1 MAAFYLHIPFS
12 RKACH
17 YCDFHFCTQL
27 SKIDEMVAAMKQEI
41 SLRAS
46 DWSKTVFET
55 IYLGGGTPSLLSID
69 QLNDL
74 IDHAYEK
81 LVFSADL
88 EFTLECNPE
97 DITTEMLAQ
106 WKSLGVNRLSIGI
119 QSFDDRSLKMMNRA
133 HDARTALTA
142 LEAAVNQFDRVS
154 VDVIYG
160 IPGLSDTQLSRDLDQ
175 FLALGVTHISAYA
188 LTVEPKTALDR
199 FITDGLIT
207 PVDEEQAERQF
218 LLTLDHLSNAQFLHY
233 ELSNFTKP
241 GHESR
246 NNSAYWQRKPYL
258 GIGPAA
264 HSFKGDERRW
274 NVANNPKYIKAMNEE
289 KPNYGS
295 EILSKRDHYNEYVMT
310 SLRTHW
316 GVSLEVL
323 AQRFGPSYRDYFS
336 MISTPFLLDNLLFED
351 DGAIRAT
358 RKGKFLI
365 DGVSSALFML
375 ELKGAKE

>member
-1 MAAFYLHIPFS
+1 MAGFYLHIPFC

-17 YCDFHFCTQL
+17 YCDFHFSTQL

-188 LTVEPKTALDR
+188 LTVVPKTALDR
-199 FITDGLIT
+199 IITDGLIT

-316 GVSLEVL
+316 GVSLDVL

-351 DGAIRAT
+351 DGAVRAT

-365 DGVSSALFML
+365 DGISSALFML

>member
-1 MAAFYLHIPFS
+1 MAGFYLHIPFC

-17 YCDFHFCTQL
+17 YCDFHFSTQL

-218 LLTLDHLSNAQFLHY
+218 LLTLDDLSNAQFLHY

-316 GVSLEVL
+316 GVSLDVL

-351 DGAIRAT
+351 DGAVRAT

-365 DGVSSALFML
+365 DGISSALFML

>member
-1 MAAFYLHIPFS
+1 MAGFYLHIPFC

-17 YCDFHFCTQL
+17 YCDFHFSTQL
-27 SKIDEMVAAMKQEI
+27 SKIDQMVAAMKQEI

-46 DWSKTVFET
+46 DWNDTVFET

-69 QLNDL
+69 QLKDL

-81 LVFSADL
+81 LAFSADL

-97 DITTEMLAQ
+97 DITTEMLTQ

-119 QSFDDRSLKMMNRA
+119 QTFDDRSLKMMNRA

-142 LEAAVNQFDRVS
+142 LKAAVNQFDRVS

-160 IPGLSDTQLSRDLDQ
+160 IPGLSDTQLSQDLDQ
-175 FLALGVTHISAYA
+175 FIDLGVTHISAYA

-218 LLTLDHLSNAQFLHY
+218 LLTLDHLTAAQFLHY

-274 NVANNPKYIKAMNEE
+274 NVANNPKYIKAMNEGI
-289 KPNYGS
+289 PNYGS

-323 AQRFGPSYRDYFS
+323 TQRFGPSYRDYFS

>member
-1 MAAFYLHIPFS
+1 MAGFYLHIPFC

-17 YCDFHFCTQL
+17 YCDFHFSTQL

-142 LEAAVNQFDRVS
+142 LDAAVNQFDRVS

-316 GVSLEVL
+316 GVSLDVL

-351 DGAIRAT
+351 DGAVRAT

-365 DGVSSALFML
+365 DGISSALFML

>member
-1 MAAFYLHIPFS
+1 MAGFYLHIPFC

-17 YCDFHFCTQL
+17 YCDFHFSTQL
-27 SKIDEMVAAMKQEI
+27 SKIDEMLAAMKQEI
-41 SLRAS
+41 DLRAS
-46 DWSKTVFET
+46 DWNDTIFET
-55 IYLGGGTPSLLSID
+55 VYLGGGTPSLLSID
-69 QLNDL
+69 QLKEL
-74 IDHAYEK
+74 IDLAYEK
-81 LVFSADL
+81 LTFSADL

-97 DITTEMLAQ
+97 DITAERLGQ
-106 WKSLGVNRLSIGI
+106 WKALGVNRLSIGI
-119 QSFDDRSLKMMNRA
+119 QSFDDRALKMMNRA
-133 HDARTALTA
+133 HDSRTALTA

-160 IPGLSDTQLSRDLDQ
+160 IPGLSDAQLTQDLDQ
-175 FLALGVTHISAYA
+175 FIDLGVTHISAYA

-199 FITDGLIT
+199 FIRDGLIA

-218 LLTLDHLSNAQFLHY
+218 LLTLDQLTAAQFLHY

-274 NVANNPKYIKAMNEE
+274 NVASNPKYIKAMNERI
-289 KPNYGS
+289 PNYGS

>member
-1 MAAFYLHIPFS
+1 MAGFYLHIPFC

-17 YCDFHFCTQL
+17 YCDFHFSTQL

-199 FITDGLIT
+199 FITNGLIT

-316 GVSLEVL
+316 GVSLDVL

-351 DGAIRAT
+351 DGAVRAT

-365 DGVSSALFML
+365 DGISSALFML

>member
-1 MAAFYLHIPFS
+1 MAGFYLHIPFC

-17 YCDFHFCTQL
+17 YCDFHFSTQL

-41 SLRAS
+41 DLRAS
-46 DWSKTVFET
+46 DWNDTIFET
-55 IYLGGGTPSLLSID
+55 VYLGGGTPSLLSIE
-69 QLNDL
+69 QLKEL

-81 LVFSADL
+81 LTFSADL
-88 EFTLECNPE
+88 EFTIECNPE
-97 DITTEMLAQ
+97 DITAERLGQ
-106 WKSLGVNRLSIGI
+106 WKALGVNRLSIGI
-119 QSFDDRSLKMMNRA
+119 QSFDDRALKMMNRA
-133 HDARTALTA
+133 HDSHTALAA

-160 IPGLSDTQLSRDLDQ
+160 IPGLSDAQLTQDLDQ
-175 FLALGVTHISAYA
+175 FIDLGVTHISAYA

-199 FITDGLIT
+199 FIKDGLIA

-218 LLTLDHLSNAQFLHY
+218 LLTLDQLTAAQFLHY

-246 NNSAYWQRKPYL
+246 NNSAYWQHKPYL

-274 NVANNPKYIKAMNEE
+274 NVASNPKYIKAMNERI
-289 KPNYGS
+289 PNYGS

-351 DGAIRAT
+351 DGAVRAT

>member
-1 MAAFYLHIPFS
+1 
-12 RKACH
+12 
-17 YCDFHFCTQL
+17 
-27 SKIDEMVAAMKQEI
+27 
-41 SLRAS
+41 
-46 DWSKTVFET
+46 
-55 IYLGGGTPSLLSID
+55 
-69 QLNDL
+69 
-74 IDHAYEK
+74 
-81 LVFSADL
+81 
-88 EFTLECNPE
+88 
-97 DITTEMLAQ
+97 
-106 WKSLGVNRLSIGI
+106 
-119 QSFDDRSLKMMNRA
+119 MNRA

-142 LEAAVNQFDRVS
+142 LEAAANQFDRVS

-160 IPGLSDTQLSRDLDQ
+160 IPGLSDTQLSQDLDQ
-175 FLALGVTHISAYA
+175 FINLGVTHISAYA

-199 FITDGLIT
+199 FIIDGLIA

-218 LLTLDHLSNAQFLHY
+218 LLTLDQLTAAQFLHY

-274 NVANNPKYIKAMNEE
+274 NVASNPKYIKAMNEGI
-289 KPNYGS
+289 PNYGS

-323 AQRFGPSYRDYFS
+323 AQRFGASYRDYFS

>member
-1 MAAFYLHIPFS
+1 MAGFYLHIPFC

-17 YCDFHFCTQL
+17 YCDFHFSTQL

-316 GVSLEVL
+316 GVSLDVL

-351 DGAIRAT
+351 DGAVRAT

-365 DGVSSALFML
+365 DGISSALFML

>member
-1 MAAFYLHIPFS
+1 MAGFYLHIPFC

-17 YCDFHFCTQL
+17 YCDFHFSTQL
-27 SKIDEMVAAMKQEI
+27 SKIDEMVAAMKQEVD
-41 SLRAS
+41 SRAS
-46 DWSKTVFET
+46 DWSDTVFET

-69 QLNDL
+69 QLREL

-81 LVFSADL
+81 LAFSAEL

-97 DITTEMLAQ
+97 DITAERLSQ
-106 WKSLGVNRLSIGI
+106 WKALGVNRLSIGI

-274 NVANNPKYIKAMNEE
+274 NVASNPKYIKAMNEGI
-289 KPNYGS
+289 PNYGS
-295 EILSKRDHYNEYVMT
+295 EILSKRDHYNEYIMT

>member
-1 MAAFYLHIPFS
+1 MAGFYLHIPFC

-17 YCDFHFCTQL
+17 YCDFHFSTQL
-27 SKIDEMVAAMKQEI
+27 SKIDEMVAAMKQEVD
-41 SLRAS
+41 SRAS
-46 DWSKTVFET
+46 DWSDTVFET
-55 IYLGGGTPSLLSID
+55 IYLGGGTPSLLSIN
-69 QLNDL
+69 QLREL
-74 IDHAYEK
+74 IDHAYDK
-81 LVFSADL
+81 LAFSAGL
-88 EFTLECNPE
+88 EFTLECNHE
-97 DITTEMLAQ
+97 DITAERLSQ
-106 WKSLGVNRLSIGI
+106 WKALGVNRLSIGI

-133 HDARTALTA
+133 HDARTALIA

-160 IPGLSDTQLSRDLDQ
+160 IPGLSDAQLSQDLDQ
-175 FLALGVTHISAYA
+175 FIDLGVTHISAYA

-199 FITDGLIT
+199 FITDGLIA

-218 LLTLDHLSNAQFLHY
+218 LLTLDQLTAAHFLHY

-274 NVANNPKYIKAMNEE
+274 NVASNPKYIKAMNEGI
-289 KPNYGS
+289 PNYGS

-323 AQRFGPSYRDYFS
+323 TQRFGPSYRDYFS